1 MPLRGSHGKVLL
13 APSLSSFRLWSYSS
27 RALPTACTNRRVSES
42 RYPLPSPSRPLS
54 EVYALAPF
62 LSTKIMYVFC
72 FSVKKVRLSGKNH
85 VSSALFCLLRKAFP
99 EKNHSFIRIASCFC
113 HVFRLTLFPSFPML
127 VHVFLYGI
135 NGSIGG

>member
-54 EVYALAPF
+54 EVYALTPC
-62 LSTKIMYVFC
+62 LSTKNNV
-72 FSVKKVRLSGKNH
+72 
-85 VSSALFCLLRKAFP
+85 CLLFSLFFLLIVLWEKRFRRKKSFFY
-99 EKNHSFIRIASCFC
+99 KNCFILLSCFPIDTSP
-113 HVFRLTLFPSFPML
+113 VFSYSFACIPL
-127 VHVFLYGI
+127 WYKRI
-135 NGSIGG
+135 DWRIRNG